1 MLSVILATR
10 NRQDL
15 INKQIFELNNTI
27 SLLEIPSEV
36 IFFDDA
42 SDSPLYIHNAKF
54 KYLLLRSEINL
65 GLIEARNNA
74 CKSASK
80 SSNYLFFLDDDI
92 FIYNFEKFIYSAIN
106 SINSG
111 YDIVTLPY
119 INLPTYKYEQLSTFT
134 HILDLGK
141 GDDDV
146 VYFFG
151 GTSIFSTSTFI
162 SLGGLEGIYFI
173 YLEEEDFA
181 LRLHLNGGKMKMLY
195 NENCIAIH
203 DQAVGKNWDERKVF
217 LLSNRFLF
225 HYKFINN
232 IIIRTFFD
240 YIYIFIFLVKHRSIS
255 ILKKS
260 KNRFNDKKNNITKV
274 KINTFTYFRFVIK
287 RYFNI

>member
-15 INKQIFELNNTI
+15 INKQIFELNTAI

-42 SDSPLYIHNAKF
+42 SDSPLYVHNANF
-54 KYLLLRSEINL
+54 KYLLLRSEINI
-65 GLIEARNNA
+65 GLIEARNIA

-92 FIYNFEKFIYSAIN
+92 FIYNFEKFLNSAIN

-134 HILDLGK
+134 HIFDLGK

-151 GTSIFSTSTFI
+151 GTSLFSTSTFT

-181 LRLHLNGGKMKMLY
+181 LRLYLNGGKMKMLY
-195 NENCIAIH
+195 NESFIAIH

-232 IIIRTFFD
+232 IIIRTIFD
-240 YIYIFIFLVKHRSIS
+240 YIYIFIFLVKYRSIT

-260 KNRFNDKKNNITKV
+260 KNRFKDKKN
-274 KINTFTYFRFVIK
+274 KINKLNINTLTYLRFVIK

>member
-1 MLSVILATR
+1 MLSVILVTR

-15 INKQIFELNNTI
+15 INKQILELNNII

-42 SDSPLYIHNAKF
+42 SDSTLYISNANF

-65 GLIEARNNA
+65 GLISARNKA
-74 CKSASK
+74 CQSVSK
-80 SSNYLFFLDDDI
+80 NSKYLFFLDDDI
-92 FIYNFEKFIYSAIN
+92 FIYNFEGFINSAIN
-106 SINSG
+106 FINTG

-151 GTSIFSTSTFI
+151 GTSLFSTSTFI

-195 NENCIAIH
+195 NDNFIAIH
-203 DQAVGKNWDERKVF
+203 DQPVGKNWDERKVF

-232 IIIRTFFD
+232 IIIRKIFD
-240 YIYIFIFLVKHRSIS
+240 YIYILIFLIKYRSLS
-255 ILKKS
+255 KLKKS
-260 KNRFNDKKNNITKV
+260 KERFKDKKN
-274 KINTFTYFRFVIK
+274 KIIKFKIKTFTFLRFVIK